1 MAKKRTTKAD
11 YGDGSVYQDAK
22 DGSWRAALRLR
33 AGEKPVRRRAAT
45 RAEAE
50 LKLAELRALR
60 DAGVEVRREF
70 RIFQDFS
77 DYWWAEIYTRREL
90 APRSQKHTLAMLEL
104 HILPVLANRRIP
116 EMTHAEWQHL
126 LNNLKRV
133 KGDAPLAPQ
142 TVRHVYTVLKEMGA
156 KLATMHLTKGNLAEG
171 LEVPKVRKAEREP
184 LTPEQVQAL
193 AQAIEGHSYAVAYH
207 LMFTLG
213 LRLGEALA
221 VRRTDF
227 NADFTEVHIQQ
238 AADYHTH
245 EMSAPKRGSKRR
257 LPVPPR
263 LAERCRAQWER
274 VGNDLAGLLCPA
286 ESGKVI
292 QSSNFE
298 KAWRGYTARRKR
310 AKGLVKTY
318 YPGHKEKAGLP
329 DSAIIHDLRSFVA
342 TQLEDLSIGQ
352 RTIKHI
358 LGHGAANVTER
369 YIKRSLPTM
378 RRALEAH
385 EAALWGEAEAKEK
398 TG

>member
-1 MAKKRTTKAD
+1 M
-11 YGDGSVYQDAK
+11 
-22 DGSWRAALRLR
+22 
-33 AGEKPVRRRAAT
+33 
-45 RAEAE
+45 
-50 LKLAELRALR
+50 RALR

-133 KGDAPLAPQ
+133 KGDAPLALQ

-245 EMSAPKRGSKRR
+245 EMSALS
-257 LPVPPR
+257 
-263 LAERCRAQWER
+263 
-274 VGNDLAGLLCPA
+274 AGASAGCPC
-286 ESGKVI
+286 
-292 QSSNFE
+292 
-298 KAWRGYTARRKR
+298 
-310 AKGLVKTY
+310 
-318 YPGHKEKAGLP
+318 
-329 DSAIIHDLRSFVA
+329 
-342 TQLEDLSIGQ
+342 
-352 RTIKHI
+352 
-358 LGHGAANVTER
+358 
-369 YIKRSLPTM
+369 
-378 RRALEAH
+378 RRAWPN
-385 EAALWGEAEAKEK
+385 AAAPNGSAWE
-398 TG
+398 